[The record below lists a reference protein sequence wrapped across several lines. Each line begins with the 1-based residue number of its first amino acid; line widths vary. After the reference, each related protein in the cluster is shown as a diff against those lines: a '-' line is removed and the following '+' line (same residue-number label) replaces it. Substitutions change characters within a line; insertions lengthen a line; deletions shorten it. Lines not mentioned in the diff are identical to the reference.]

1 MAGMDPIVSL
11 SLGSSSRG
19 IIRPVQLARA
29 QLPARI
35 VVGDFTC
42 EGIEPGGVFYSMS
55 VTHRNSVMTLL
66 RVIRLLRALSA
77 KLTCV
82 GARAQF
88 RTDLGHL
95 G

>member
-1 MAGMDPIVSL
+1 MAGVDPIVSL

-19 IIRPVQLARA
+19 VIRSVQLARA

-35 VVGDFTC
+35 AVGDFTC
-42 EGIEPGGVFYSMS
+42 EGLEPGGVFYSMS
-55 VTHRNSVMTLL
+55 ATHRNSVMTPL

-77 KLTCV
+77 KLTRAR
-82 GARAQF
+82 ARAQF
-88 RTDLGHL
+88 RADLGRL